1 MLRTFFELLLFG
13 LLYTTCMLFVHSV
26 CMILSHEFIFEKIKI
41 TNKKK
46 LSSLDNTT
54 LTRMTKHITVVDE
67 YSFI

>member
-1 MLRTFFELLLFG
+1 
-13 LLYTTCMLFVHSV
+13 
-26 CMILSHEFIFEKIKI
+26 MILSHEFIFEKIKI